1 MTSNLVRKNSNSS
14 SILGNQPLYEE
25 IEVIGTGAYGTVYK
39 GYDLK
44 TARIVAM
51 KRIRIQITEEGLPI
65 STIREIAYLRL
76 LEKYDHENIVKLLDV
91 INGPRLASEQSV
103 ILIFEF
109 VDHDLDSYL
118 RSFPGSLSLTKII
131 DLMKQMLSGTDFL
144 HMNRIIH
151 VKQKISIKK

>member
-1 MTSNLVRKNSNSS
+1 MRNNSGGS

-25 IEVIGTGAYGTVYK
+25 ISVIGTGAYGTVYK

-44 TARIVAM
+44 TSRIVAM

-109 VDHDLDSYL
+109 VDYDLDSYM
-118 RSFPGSLSLTKII
+118 RTFPGGLSLPKIV

-151 VKQKISIKK
+151 VTLLLL